1 MTRTTLRMAAESE
14 RRPDPVDETRAIPQ
28 AEIERLLSRRDVPL
42 REKTLW
48 RMLYETGARAS
59 EILALNVE
67 VLDLERRRAPIRSAA
82 AAATT
87 KPRISLYRPQS
98 TETAPSP
105 PRTDSKNPENGP
117 TVVTKSGNGP
127 SLLARRELNCH
138 RTTTDSTKWLR
149 PHRSNLF
156 GPHKDRLRRC
166 SGPTPIGHWQRGAGL
181 CQASCKMFWPH
192 RGGAERSWS
201 WPSGATATWRGGPK
215 NTSRKQTTLSPGPA
229 NQARGERVVVARGSL
244 RTNSLAVPQKDCR

>member
-42 REKTLW
+42 RERTLW
-48 RMLYETGARAS
+48 RMLYETAARAS

-82 AAATT
+82 TT

-105 PRTDSKNPENGP
+105 PRTDNKNPENGP

-127 SLLARRELNCH
+127 PLLTKRELKKTFN
-138 RTTTDSTKWLR
+138 W
-149 PHRSNLF
+149 
-156 GPHKDRLRRC
+156 
-166 SGPTPIGHWQRGAGL
+166 
-181 CQASCKMFWPH
+181 
-192 RGGAERSWS
+192 
-201 WPSGATATWRGGPK
+201 
-215 NTSRKQTTLSPGPA
+215 
-229 NQARGERVVVARGSL
+229 
-244 RTNSLAVPQKDCR
+244 